1 MKNLFLLLSL
11 AALAAPASPQA
22 LTQVERERGMS
33 ELHATRKVFLDS
45 LAGLSE
51 AQWNFKPAPE
61 VWSVAECA
69 EHIALSEDRLF
80 ELVTQNLMK
89 TPADPGKKAEVKGKD
104 ELVLEKTIDR
114 SQKFQAPEML
124 RPTHQWPSKDE
135 LILHFKESRDRTIA
149 YVEST
154 QDDLRGHFVTH
165 PAFKLLDGYQWI
177 LLISAHSHRHT
188 LQIEE
193 VKANPSFPK

>member
-1 MKNLFLLLSL
+1 MTNLFLLLSL
-11 AALAAPASPQA
+11 AIVAVPASPQA
-22 LTQVERERGMS
+22 LTKQERERGMS
-33 ELHATRKVFLDS
+33 ELHATRKLFLDS
-45 LAGLSE
+45 IAGVSD

-69 EHIALSEDRLF
+69 EHIALSEDRLY
-80 ELVTQNLMK
+80 ELVTQKLMK
-89 TPADPGKKAEVKGKD
+89 TPADPEKKAEVAGKD
-104 ELVLEKTIDR
+104 DLILEKTVDR
-114 SQKFQAPEML
+114 GQKFQAPEML
-124 RPTHQWPSKDE
+124 RPTHQWASKDD
-135 LILHFKESRDRTIA
+135 LIGHFKESRDRTIA

-154 QDDLRGHFVTH
+154 QDDLREHFVPH

-193 VKANPSFPK
+193 VKANPNFPK